1 MLLIGGNDVE
11 RKPGRKAI
19 QKDKKRKMMPV
30 VMSQDDIDLLTAEA
44 ERRGVSRSELVRG
57 MLEARM
63 KGIREGA

>member
-1 MLLIGGNDVE
+1 ME

-30 VMSQDDIDLLTAEA
+30 VMSQDDIDLLTEEA

-57 MLEARM
+57 IMEREM
-63 KGIREGA
+63 KAIRNASEQE